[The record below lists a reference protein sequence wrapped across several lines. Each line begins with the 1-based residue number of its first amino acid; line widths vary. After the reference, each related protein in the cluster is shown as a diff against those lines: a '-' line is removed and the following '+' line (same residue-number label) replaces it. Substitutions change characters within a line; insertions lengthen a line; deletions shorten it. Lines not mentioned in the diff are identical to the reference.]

1 MENRSHAL
9 MAGFFTIALMSMAI
23 VLGIW
28 LGRDKIQRVPYE
40 IVTNMTVSGL
50 NLQAAV
56 RYKGIKVGNVTDI
69 SFDPKVPG
77 QLVLRLEVIPDT
89 PITKATFAT
98 LGYQGVTGIAF
109 IQLDEDLQAGT
120 GAALLTA
127 DASEKPG
134 PTEQS
139 GQVLRISLRASSL
152 QTLEQKGM
160 AILKQTED
168 ITRKLNIM
176 LDPDNKQSV
185 AAAIN
190 HIGQAAAAWQTVPSQ
205 LAPTLN
211 KLPALL
217 DQTQSTLSSVQHLS
231 SEANTLAANL
241 TQLSQRVQA
250 QDGPLVRFNMAI
262 DQMTYSLTQETL
274 PRIQNVTGEARNSL
288 RSLNRATDQLSERPQ
303 SILFG
308 NPAPLPGP
316 GEAGFIAPR

>member
-120 GAALLTA
+120 GATLLTA
-127 DASEKPG
+127 DAS
-134 PTEQS
+134 
-139 GQVLRISLRASSL
+139 GQAQRISLRASSL

-211 KLPALL
+211 KLPVLL

-274 PRIQNVTGEARNSL
+274 PRIQNVTGEARSSL

-316 GEAGFIAPR
+316 GEAGFVAPR